1 MNFRHLLF
9 MLVFSCTAAMAFAQY
24 PVVPIRDV
32 QFVDAAKLAACRD
45 TSSYFGD
52 TITVVGIVIMDGNL
66 TEVASGSVQGGYR
79 PGVHLLDTAGGGIM
93 GDFRGMQLM
102 GVYIDASNKQLPVT
116 DIYNLYAG
124 MTVKVTGIVSRFAGE
139 TQMTPLDNSS
149 LTVLGTGTAPKP
161 ITVDLGKLNDNNRIN
176 LLPTGEAY
184 EGSFVELKD
193 VTVIAVTPFSG
204 NRVSFDVQDAN
215 GNKINVSDRFLVQK
229 TTSYS
234 TTRTSA
240 PYKQGKFVAPV
251 LGTRYESLKGVILHS
266 ANGCLGGTGRGYEL
280 NPFDTSHY
288 KIGVTPPS
296 ITEINRT
303 PSVPKATENV
313 LVTAKI
319 ADSDGT
325 VATAEMYYSTNMN
338 DSASAFVKVTM
349 TLKSGTTDEYE
360 ATIPMQANGTLVRY
374 YLKAVDNM
382 TNTTLVPSSALAT
395 SKPNF
400 LFYTVRP
407 NGMTIQDIQ
416 KVLDYSADNSPYLGK
431 QVTVTG
437 VVTASAKSYDL
448 EYVYIQDPNFNEW
461 SGIYC
466 TGNSDLIKLYRSEEV
481 TVTGTVQESFGF
493 TTLNV
498 TSVTKTGNRKTV
510 TPVTIT
516 QNDSAKF
523 ETREIEK
530 YESMLVQ
537 YVNAGG
543 GKIKVINPK
552 LSNFGEYMIG
562 ADDNNTRNQSARVQ
576 AGIQNNNNFSSL
588 WVSVVSDT
596 ALRTQNGEMQVPVV
610 KTEKGQTLDTLVG
623 ILYYGFSVWTYK
635 PRNND
640 DLKGFSPTLQKA
652 MYPEIPA
659 SVFNHNRV
667 GNISI
672 YPNPTDGL
680 VTVAADQMN
689 EAIYCTVSDLSGK
702 RIIRTEN
709 AFGNLSTDVSGL
721 NAGVYL
727 MRVFLADG
735 TPVAAQK
742 LVRK

>member
-1 MNFRHLLF
+1 MNFRHLLSV
-9 MLVFSCTAAMAFAQY
+9 LVFVGMAIGAYAQY
-24 PVVPIRDV
+24 PVVPIRDI
-32 QFVDAAKLAACRD
+32 QYVDATRLGACND
-45 TSSYFGD
+45 SASYFGD
-52 TITVVGIVIMDGNL
+52 TVTVVGIVIMDGNL
-66 TEVASGSVQGGYR
+66 TEVASGSVQGGFR

-93 GDFRGMQLM
+93 GDFRGIQIM
-102 GVYIDASNKQLPVT
+102 GVYFDASNKQLPVN

-124 MTVKVTGIVSRFAGE
+124 MTVKVTGIISRFAGE
-139 TQMTPLDNSS
+139 TQMTPLDNTS

-161 ITVDLGKLNDNNRIN
+161 LKVDLGKLNDNNRIN
-176 LLPTGEAY
+176 ILPTGEEY

-193 VTVIAVTPFSG
+193 VTVISVNPFSG

-229 TTSYS
+229 TPSYS
-234 TTRTSA
+234 TTRPSA
-240 PYKQGKFVAPV
+240 PYSQGKFVAPV
-251 LGTRYESLKGVILHS
+251 IGTRYESLKGVILHS

-288 KIGVTPPS
+288 KVGVTPPS
-296 ITEINRT
+296 ISEINRN
-303 PSVPKATENV
+303 PEVPKATENV
-313 LVTAKI
+313 VVSAKI
-319 ADSDGT
+319 TDSDGSVT
-325 VATAEMYYSTNMN
+325 TTELYYSSNESDPAT
-338 DSASAFVKVTM
+338 SFTKVTM

-360 ATIPMQANGTLVRY
+360 ATIPMQPNGTLVRY
-374 YLKAVDNM
+374 YLKAIDNM
-382 TNTTLVPSSALAT
+382 TNTTLVPSSAMS

-431 QVTVTG
+431 QVTVKG

-448 EYVYIQDPNFNEW
+448 EYVYIQDPDFNEW

-481 TVTGTVQESFGF
+481 IVTGTVQESFGF

-498 TSVTKTGNRKTV
+498 TSVSKTGNRKDV
-510 TPVTIT
+510 APITIT

-523 ETREIEK
+523 ASREIEK

-552 LSNFGEYMIG
+552 LSNFGEYIIG
-562 ADDNNTRNQSARVQ
+562 TDDANSWNQSARVQ
-576 AGIQNNNNFSSL
+576 AGIQNNNNSSSL

-596 ALRTQNGEMQVPVV
+596 TLRTQNGEMQVPAV
-610 KTEKGQTLDTLVG
+610 KAEKGQTLDTLVG

-640 DLKGFSPTLQKA
+640 DLKGFSPTLEKA
-652 MYPEIPA
+652 QYPEIPA
-659 SVFNHNRV
+659 SVYSFAK
-667 GNISI
+667 GGKISI
-672 YPNPTDGL
+672 YPNPAESNVF
-680 VTVAADQMN
+680 VTTEQIGAPIFMT
-689 EAIYCTVSDLSGK
+689 ISDLSGK
-702 RIIRTEN
+702 EVIRTEEN
-709 AFGNLSTDVSGL
+709 SGSLSADVSSL
-721 NAGVYL
+721 NAGIYL
-727 MRVFLADG
+727 VRVFLSDG
-735 TPVAAQK
+735 TPVASHK
-742 LVRK
+742 LIRK